1 MKTCFAAFILA
12 LLLSAVVTYFVRAIA
27 LRLGLV
33 DQPDNYRKLH
43 DHPIPRLGGIG
54 IFIAFFTPLLAL
66 AFLYRNTVSAH
77 LLTRPVEFAGFAGGS
92 AVALALGIADDL
104 RDIRARYKLLLQ
116 AVAATV
122 AWFGG
127 LSINVISNPFGSPIN
142 LGWLGFPVT
151 VFWFVGCMNAVNLM
165 DGLDGLAAGVCLFV
179 TLTLFIVSVIFHN
192 VLGMLLMASLSG
204 AILGFLFFNFH
215 PASIFLGDSGSML
228 LGFLVAALSLIG
240 TMRKAETAVALAIPI
255 VALGLPIL
263 DTSLSILRRWYR
275 KLPLAAPDRHHI
287 HHMLVSTGLSQRNVV
302 LILYSASVLLGAAAL
317 LITLERSRVT
327 ILVLGSLALIAFV
340 CVRVLGG
347 VRLEDVLDRFVRDS
361 ERRQTSNT
369 ARVSVEK
376 ALQQMRASLST
387 GGLWEACSNAFKDIG
402 LDYATLQLRRKDGSE
417 GEAMS
422 WYNQGHWR
430 TEEKDEGA
438 DRWSGQVE
446 VRHGRELLGAL
457 DIGIKTRGS
466 IPMAEIPE
474 LVDLLRQEIAD
485 SLKRL
490 SIGYEWPQG
499 GRPPAAETLADTIR
513 IGEPMHPKRRTYD
526 ELNPLSPAAGK
537 RRTR

>member
-12 LLLSAVVTYFVRAIA
+12 LLLSAAITYLIRSIA

-33 DQPDNYRKLH
+33 DQPDNFRKIH
-43 DHPIPRLGGIG
+43 DRPIPRLGGIG
-54 IFIAFFTPLLAL
+54 IFVAFFTPLLAL
-66 AFLYRNTVSAH
+66 AFLYRNTVSDH
-77 LLTRPVEFAGFAGGS
+77 LLVRPTQFAGLAGGS
-92 AVALALGIADDL
+92 AVALALGLVDDL
-104 RDIRARYKLLLQ
+104 RDIRARYKLVLQ
-116 AVAATV
+116 AVAAAI
-122 AWFGG
+122 AWYAG
-127 LSINVISNPFGSPIN
+127 LSIDVISNPFGSPIH
-142 LGWLGFPVT
+142 LGLWSFPVT

-179 TLTLFIVSVIFHN
+179 TLTLLIVSVIFHN
-192 VLGMLLMASLSG
+192 VLGMLLMSSLSG
-204 AILGFLFFNFH
+204 AIFGFLIFNFH

-240 TMRKAETAVALAIPI
+240 TARKAETAIALAIPI

-287 HHMLVSTGLSQRNVV
+287 HHMLMSTGLSQRKVV
-302 LILYSASVLLGAAAL
+302 LILYSASVLLGVAAL
-317 LITLERSRVT
+317 MITLERSRVT

-361 ERRQTSNT
+361 EQRQSSNS
-369 ARVSVEK
+369 ARISVEK
-376 ALQQMRASLST
+376 SLQQMRSSLST
-387 GGLWEACSNAFKDIG
+387 GGLWEACSHAFKDLG
-402 LDYATLQLRRKDGSE
+402 LDYATLQLVRKDGSE

-422 WYNQGHWR
+422 WYNKGHWR
-430 TEEKDEGA
+430 TEEKSESA
-438 DRWSGQVE
+438 DHWSGQVQI
-446 VRHGRELLGAL
+446 RHGRELLGTL
-457 DIGIKTRGS
+457 DVGIKTHGS
-466 IPMAEIPE
+466 APLAEIPE
-474 LVDLLRQEIAD
+474 LADLLRREIAD

-499 GRPPAAETLADTIR
+499 GRPPAAETLADTIP
-513 IGEPMHPKRRTYD
+513 IGEPRHLKRRAR
-526 ELNPLSPAAGK
+526 S
-537 RRTR
+537 